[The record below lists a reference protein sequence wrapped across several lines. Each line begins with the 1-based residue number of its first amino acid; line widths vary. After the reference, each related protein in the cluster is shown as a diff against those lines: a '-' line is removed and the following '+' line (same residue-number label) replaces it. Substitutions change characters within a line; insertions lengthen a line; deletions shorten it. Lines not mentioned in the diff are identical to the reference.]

1 LSSVQFRLIGA
12 EGEPIRGHLHLPI
25 GPDSAPAAV
34 APPVVVFVHGFK
46 GFQDWGPWSAI
57 CERFASA
64 GIAAVRFDLSHNGV
78 GPDGVDFSALDKF
91 ERNTISKELFDV
103 HTVFAATRE
112 LHIDPDRIFLMGHS
126 RGAGDV
132 LIAASEHGAREIA
145 GVILWGSISTFDRA
159 WDPEMRAS
167 WKAGKS
173 ATIWNSRTGQAM
185 SIGTGFQEDVE
196 RNADRLDIERAVGLI
211 AKRGTPLVVIHGSAD
226 ESVPIEEAR
235 RIHRW
240 YRQSA
245 FDPSRGVLNEIEGG
259 THTLGA
265 VHPFAGWTPQ
275 LEEAYAATERFV
287 RIVAKASDAPAPR

>member
-1 LSSVQFRLIGA
+1 MSSVQFRLIGA

-245 FDPSRGVLNEIEGG
+245 FDPSRGVLNEID
-259 THTLGA
+259 
-265 VHPFAGWTPQ
+265 
-275 LEEAYAATERFV
+275 
-287 RIVAKASDAPAPR
+287 ASQ